1 MDITWEN
8 LRALLV
14 RFKDGSILLGV
25 LYFLSFLL
33 SLPFWLSNAHSA
45 SAVGNNAALLLAA
58 ITAFLLTHIFLNWTY
73 YALVVVPAVAS
84 VGLFVVGAFIWV
96 ATPLTMAPIQAVFSI
111 FTGGFG
117 GGIADLVA
125 GKAMGGFGVLVS
137 GASETISRFGQLL
150 MIISGWFWW
159 LNDRLKSIDHKAL
172 GFYLICLSILG
183 FSTGTAS
190 LGGVI
195 VFLYVWL
202 WITYR
207 LEGKEGFPHLGIIFK
222 IVGSMVVLTKASQYF
237 AFESVGLGFYG
248 VCVSGSFLILIWK
261 LRWFMEGAPERV
273 RKVALYLV
281 ERGNKTFFIGS

>member
-14 RFKDGSILLGV
+14 RFKDGSILLGI

-33 SLPFWLSNAHSA
+33 LLPFWLSNAPSA
-45 SAVGNNAALLLAA
+45 IGNKAALLLAA

-73 YALVVVPAVAS
+73 YALVVVPAVAAA
-84 VGLFVVGAFIWV
+84 GLFVVGALIWV
-96 ATPLTMAPIQAVFSI
+96 ATPLTMAPIQAVVGI

-125 GKAMGGFGVLVS
+125 GKAMGGFGALVS
-137 GASETISRFGQLL
+137 GASDTISRIGQLL

-159 LNDRLKSIDHKAL
+159 LNDRLKSIDRKAL
-172 GFYLICLSILG
+172 GFYLLCLAILG
-183 FSTGTAS
+183 FLTGTAS
-190 LGGVI
+190 LEGII

-207 LEGKEGFPHLGIIFK
+207 LEGKDGFPQLGIIFK

-237 AFESVGLGFYG
+237 AFKNAGLGFYG
-248 VCVSGSFLILIWK
+248 VCVSGGFLVLIWK
-261 LRWFMEGAPERV
+261 LRWFMEGAPEGV
-273 RKVALYLV
+273 RKAALYLI
-281 ERGNKTFFIGS
+281 ERGDKTFFIGK